1 MREVESRIIP
11 VEVKGRLLDEMNRV
25 YEEEEA
31 VGVSP
36 SWVELVRRALVAYYL
51 RSRENRI
58 CPYAPAHLK
67 RLKEDRRL
75 SPQAKVHNRE
85 KE

>member
-1 MREVESRIIP
+1 MRKVESRIIP
-11 VEVKGRLLDEMNRV
+11 VEVKGKLFDEMNRV

-58 CPYAPAHLK
+58 CAYASCPF
-67 RLKEDRRL
+67 
-75 SPQAKVHNRE
+75 E
-85 KE
+85 KAEGRPETFPES

>member
-1 MREVESRIIP
+1 MRKVESRIIP

-58 CPYAPAHLK
+58 CPYASCPFEKAEGRPETFPA
-67 RLKEDRRL
+67 
-75 SPQAKVHNRE
+75 S
-85 KE
+85 